1 MGPVVAAGVLLLAAA
16 MASLGVWQLNRLQ
29 ERRAENAVIRERL
42 AQPPLDLNANP
53 GLQPPEYSPAQA
65 TGTYDFA
72 AEIILRNRTHLDA
85 PGFHVLTPLRLAGRD
100 EAVLVNRG
108 WIPYTEAEPALRAA
122 FQAPAGPVTVAGIA
136 RASQP
141 RSRPFLPADPT
152 LSPEM
157 PRLDAWFWVDLDQIQ
172 QQLPYPL
179 LPFYLEAAPAP
190 EGATQLPISGYTV
203 DLSEGAHFTY
213 AIQWFAF
220 TAILLIGSA
229 ALWRQA
235 RNLPSRPPSPT
246 PQRFG
251 D

>member
-1 MGPVVAAGVLLLAAA
+1 MAGAVLLLAGV
-16 MASLGVWQLNRLQ
+16 MVSLGAWQLNRLQ
-29 ERRAENAVIRERL
+29 ERRAENAVLRERL
-42 AQPPLDLNANP
+42 AQPPLDLNAQA
-53 GLQPPEYSPAQA
+53 GAQPPEYTPAQA

-72 AEIILRNRTHLDA
+72 AEIILRNRAYRDS
-85 PGFHVLTPLRLAGRD
+85 PGYHVLTPLRLADRD
-100 EAVLVNRG
+100 EAVLVDRG

-122 FQAPAGPVTVAGIA
+122 FQTPDGVVTVEGLT

-152 LSPEM
+152 LSPEL

-179 LPFYLEAAPAP
+179 LPFYLEAAPEA
-190 EGATQLPISGYTV
+190 GGGVTRLPISGYSV
-203 DLSEGAHFTY
+203 DLSDGAHFSY

-229 ALWRQA
+229 ALWRQS
-235 RNLPSRPPSPT
+235 RNK
-246 PQRFG
+246 
-251 D
+251 